1 MQTVLSFTSFR
12 KYALGMSLESELT
25 SRIIEANAG
34 CYFIVDFSRLVP
46 GLGLPSGASK
56 LDGESE
62 LMRRMISSG
71 VHIVS
76 FTSLPLLMPEP
87 NVAG

>member
-1 MQTVLSFTSFR
+1 M
-12 KYALGMSLESELT
+12 EPELT

-34 CYFIVDFSRLVP
+34 CYFILDFGRLVP
-46 GLGLPSGASK
+46 GLGLPSGASV

-62 LMRRMISSG
+62 LMRRMISSR

-76 FTSLPLLMPEP
+76 FTSLPLLIPEP
-87 NVAG
+87 NVSG